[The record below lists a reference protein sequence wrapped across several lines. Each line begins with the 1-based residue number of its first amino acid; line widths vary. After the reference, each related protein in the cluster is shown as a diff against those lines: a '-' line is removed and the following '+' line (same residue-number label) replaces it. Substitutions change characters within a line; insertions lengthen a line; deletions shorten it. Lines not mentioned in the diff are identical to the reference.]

1 MNYKAYLKG
10 LGIGIIV
17 TALVLIISGKMT
29 NKVSDEYVIKRA
41 KELGMTEST
50 TLTAPLA
57 NDMGESA
64 KVSASDDK
72 DKETSSDTSKNEDSS
87 VTGNGGEKQTESAS
101 SGSGEDKN
109 KFFGDDKNT
118 GNNTD
123 SQTDTSSDNKEDGND
138 SAKVNSDT
146 DKNTD
151 GQNSDTDKNTDGQN
165 SDKDKNT
172 DDTDKDSDTGDTK
185 PASDKTTGNVK
196 TVLVEVKSG
205 QSSETVSNSVMNAG
219 LAKSETEFNKY
230 LCENGYD
237 KRLRVGSYNI
247 PVDADFETIS
257 KYLCGMMNINED

>member
-1 MNYKAYLKG
+1 MNHKSYLKG

-17 TALVLIISGKMT
+17 TALVLIISGKIN

-50 TLTAPLA
+50 TLTAPLG
-57 NDMGESA
+57 NDMGESQ
-64 KVSASDDK
+64 KVSDSDN
-72 DKETSSDTSKNEDSS
+72 KENGSDVSDTN
-87 VTGNGGEKQTESAS
+87 NESA
-101 SGSGEDKN
+101 
-109 KFFGDDKNT
+109 T

-123 SQTDTSSDNKEDGND
+123 TETVTASSDSGDDKDKISDNTDNGTDAQTDTSSDDKKEDGTETGKETAD
-138 SAKVNSDT
+138 S

-151 GQNSDTDKNTDGQN
+151 DKTSDDKT
-165 SDKDKNT
+165 T
-172 DDTDKDSDTGDTK
+172 DDTDKDDANKDSDNNDTK
-185 PASDKTTGNVK
+185 PVTDKPAGNVK

-205 QSSETVSNSVMNAG
+205 QSSETVSKSVMDAG

-257 KYLCGMMNINED
+257 KYLCGMMNNKED